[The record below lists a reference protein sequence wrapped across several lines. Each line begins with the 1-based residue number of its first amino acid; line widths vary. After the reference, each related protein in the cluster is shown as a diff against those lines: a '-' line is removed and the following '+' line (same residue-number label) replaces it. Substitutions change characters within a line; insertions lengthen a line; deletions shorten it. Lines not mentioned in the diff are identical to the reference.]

1 MKGFSA
7 TIKGGGTMTKIEAHR
22 FGSRAYTQGLNRV
35 PVADR
40 DFMRGLEK
48 AKKVNP
54 LLESWLR
61 GWDNQHIIDELG
73 FE

>member
-1 MKGFSA
+1 MG
-7 TIKGGGTMTKIEAHR
+7 MTKIEAHK
-22 FGSRAYTQGLNRV
+22 FGSRAYTQGLKRV
-35 PVADR
+35 PAAAR
-40 DFMRGLEK
+40 DFMKSLEK
-48 AKKVNP
+48 TKKINP

>member
-1 MKGFSA
+1 ME
-7 TIKGGGTMTKIEAHR
+7 MTKIEAHK
-22 FGSRAYTQGLNRV
+22 FGSRAYTQGLERV
-35 PVADR
+35 PAADR
-40 DFMRGLEK
+40 DFMKSLKGN
-48 AKKVNP
+48 KKTNP